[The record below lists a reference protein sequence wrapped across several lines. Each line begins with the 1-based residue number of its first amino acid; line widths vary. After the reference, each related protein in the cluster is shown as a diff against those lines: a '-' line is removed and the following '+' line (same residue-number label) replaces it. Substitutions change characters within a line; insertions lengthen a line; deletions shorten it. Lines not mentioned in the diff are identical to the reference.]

1 MYKVKIPLHGG
12 IFILIRN
19 NSETYLL
26 EQFELLARSVR
37 FYGFMSIKY
46 LYVAKLFVGYAEDS
60 NIAKFGQERLYTLNV
75 YCGILHAGA
84 MADIDRKL
92 EHGESVTAQILTKKR
107 VSLFVFLG
115 VGGQVEKYKYPHNS
129 VFAKS
134 VHGIDIYNSETYF
147 GNVYQAVRHASI
159 KVLDMRCGATLR

>member
-1 MYKVKIPLHGG
+1 M
-12 IFILIRN
+12 
-19 NSETYLL
+19 
-26 EQFELLARSVR
+26 LARCVR
-37 FYGFMSIKY
+37 FYRFVTVEY
-46 LYVAKLFVGYAEDS
+46 LYVAKLFVGYAEYS
-60 NIAKFGQERLYTLNV
+60 NIAKFGKERFNPLYV
-75 YCGILHAGA
+75 YLGVFHACT

-147 GNVYQAVRHASI
+147 DNVYQAVRHASI
-159 KVLDMRCGATLR
+159 KVLDMRCGAILR